1 MQEPQLWHSGSY
13 CFELLRNYDGA
24 TGIKSPGVYSTFQ
37 ESLHKAAEEL
47 DDLGFVPN
55 SPSDGSHL
63 QLQFTVKDGMDGA
76 GNQLKIK
83 GQKAAT
89 MELMGY
95 VVLEVHDVTDPAGQ
109 KAATMELMGYVVLE
123 VHDVTDPVRANISV
137 LMIQI
142 PESKLTELSCR
153 SQNTSQI
160 VQNIRSTCSYAVNA

>member
-95 VVLEVHDVTDPAGQ
+95 VVLEVHDVTDP
-109 KAATMELMGYVVLE
+109 
-123 VHDVTDPVRANISV
+123 VRANISV